1 MWVRFSWHFSFSE
14 IKVDFIFSWERIKHL
29 EMVFINHFIN
39 QYKSTWSWSFSA
51 TSSYFDEVAGH
62 FNSPHLLLAL
72 LKNNIS
78 ICVMQKLRILISMK
92 VFFIPFDFVFSP
104 FAGKLINTIYYSQF
118 ISFMSFVFLV
128 GKFHF
133 SFISF
138 SPFFSRLYWQNSHL
152 GEKLFEEHICSW
164 PTKTWITTSF
174 YRRKLADN

>member
-1 MWVRFSWHFSFSE
+1 
-14 IKVDFIFSWERIKHL
+14 
-29 EMVFINHFIN
+29 MVFINHFIN

-104 FAGKLINTIYYSQF
+104 FAGKLINTIYYSKY

-138 SPFFSRLYWQNSHL
+138 SPFFSRLYWQKFTPWRKIVWGTHL
-152 GEKLFEEHICSW
+152 FLANKNLNYHEFLSKKISRQLAETAVSKTERG
-164 PTKTWITTSF
+164 TKG
-174 YRRKLADN
+174 RRTQARIKYLL